1 VALFLDDKRFVYC
14 EQALREENL
23 TNLEVKGETIYYR
36 VMRLLFFFVF
46 TSTLSFANPMKMM
59 DQRIKTYHES
69 LETCSENV
77 ASPDDGLFIDVSC
90 EFKCLNQNVK
100 LERSRGAF
108 VPKHR
113 GLFPGNGSNEK
124 NILWSAVGVSMKTWS
139 QRICF
144 EKAAEACKGLENV
157 ESAQM
162 NEMESGEWKLNRFP
176 GCHEKGLTLSPF
188 GDSIKSNRIFNTTA
202 LGASS
207 EQKFNAQTFK
217 LELSGLSLNLPFANM
232 NNLSGCQKIIKVQL
246 CFGDCIDLNAKLGSE
261 AFRETLGTNDPLGV
275 DHVQFCADSLE
286 NQLKDKKIS
295 QSLRRDLCET
305 YFWDSFLA
313 DSKGNFKSCAAV
325 RGETSCENF

>member
-1 VALFLDDKRFVYC
+1 MRI
-14 EQALREENL
+14 LRARSIEENL
-23 TNLEVKGETIYYR
+23 TNLEVEGQICYYR
-36 VMRLLFFFVF
+36 VMRILLLFVF
-46 TSTLSFANPMKMM
+46 LTTFSFANPMKMM
-59 DQRIKTYHES
+59 DQRIKTYQES
-69 LETCSENV
+69 LGSCNEDV
-77 ASPDDGLFIDVSC
+77 ASPDDGIFIDVSC
-90 EFKCLNQNVK
+90 EFKCLNQNLK
-100 LERSRGAF
+100 QERSRGAF

-113 GLFPGNGSNEK
+113 GLFPGNGSNDK

-144 EKAAEACKGLENV
+144 EKAAEGCKGFQNV
-157 ESAQM
+157 ESAQI

-188 GDSIKSNRIFNTTA
+188 GDSVKSSRILNTMA
-202 LGASS
+202 LGVVSS
-207 EQKFNAQTFK
+207 QSVKPQNFK
-217 LELSGLSLNLPFANM
+217 LDLPGLSLNLPFANL
-232 NNLSGCQKIIKVQL
+232 NDLSGCQKIIKVQL

-275 DHVQFCADSLE
+275 DHVQFCADTLE
-286 NQLKDKKIS
+286 NELKDKKIS

-313 DSKGNFKSCAAV
+313 ESKGNFKSCAAV